1 MRVTAAHAP
10 TRPTE
15 TRFSEIV
22 FPQLANHYGTLF
34 GGTALSLMGKA
45 AFLGATRFA
54 GGKIVMAQASN
65 VEFLHPVQ
73 VGELIE
79 LVARIERTGHSSMT
93 VSVNLIAEDVTTRP
107 PRIAATGSFEMVAVD
122 DAGRPTRLKNELEKT
137 LEEEFVS

>member
-1 MRVTAAHAP
+1 MVHSP

-22 FPQLANHYGTLF
+22 FPQLTNHYGTLF

-54 GGKIVMAQASN
+54 GGKIVMARASN
-65 VEFLHPVQ
+65 VEFLCPVQ
-73 VGELIE
+73 IGEMIE
-79 LVARIERTGHSSMT
+79 LAARIDRTGHSSMT
-93 VSVNLIAEDVTTRP
+93 VSVNLIAEDVATRT
-107 PRIAATGSFEMVAVD
+107 PRVAATGSFEMVAVD
-122 DAGRPTRLKNELEKT
+122 DAGRPTKLENNLKET